1 VLLLGPRILNISQ
14 IVDTVKT
21 DKGLKRYMDI
31 SKLTPLGR
39 TDKVLKEETEG
50 LDTEKTEEYEDT
62 FSRYRRIKILQ
73 LSVKILLYASIVTSV
88 ASAIGLNV
96 EFIASI
102 SSYIGTTVLII
113 IYAGITYLTKM
124 YREIFY
130 VRREILI
137 NSEA

>member
-1 VLLLGPRILNISQ
+1 MLLLGPRILNISQ

-21 DKGLKRYMDI
+21 DKGLKKYMDI

-39 TDKVLKEETEG
+39 TDKVLKQETEG
-50 LDTEKTEEYEDT
+50 LDAEKTEEYEDT
-62 FSRYRRIKILQ
+62 FSKYRRIKILQ

-137 NSEA
+137 KSEA

>member
-1 VLLLGPRILNISQ
+1 MLPLGPRILNISQ

-21 DKGLKRYMDI
+21 DKGLKKYMDI

-39 TDKVLKEETEG
+39 TDKVLKQETEG
-50 LDTEKTEEYEDT
+50 LDAEKTEEYEDT

-73 LSVKILLYASIVTSV
+73 LSVKILLYASIITSV

>member
-1 VLLLGPRILNISQ
+1 
-14 IVDTVKT
+14 
-21 DKGLKRYMDI
+21 MDI

-39 TDKVLKEETEG
+39 TDKVLKQETEG
-50 LDTEKTEEYEDT
+50 LDAEKTEEYEDT

-73 LSVKILLYASIVTSV
+73 LSVKILLYASIITSV

>member
-21 DKGLKRYMDI
+21 DKGLKKYMDI

-39 TDKVLKEETEG
+39 TDKVLKQETEG
-50 LDTEKTEEYEDT
+50 LDAEKTEEYEDT
-62 FSRYRRIKILQ
+62 FSKYRRIKILQ

-137 NSEA
+137 KSEA

>member
-1 VLLLGPRILNISQ
+1 MLLLGPRILNISQ

>member
-21 DKGLKRYMDI
+21 DKGLKKYMDI